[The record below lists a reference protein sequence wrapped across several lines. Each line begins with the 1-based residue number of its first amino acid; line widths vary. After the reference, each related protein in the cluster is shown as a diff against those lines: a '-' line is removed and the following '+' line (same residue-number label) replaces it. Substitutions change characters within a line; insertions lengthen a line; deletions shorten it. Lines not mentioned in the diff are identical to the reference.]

1 MSAVDAEL
9 NHFVPYRRQ
18 PSGEARATV
27 SVRPTSDPPVRSVI
41 HWPLVH
47 ARAGSREVSRG
58 TARATSAALP
68 ASSSVR
74 AAPSVIASGQ
84 E

>member
-1 MSAVDAEL
+1 M
-9 NHFVPYRRQ
+9 NHLVPHRRQ
-18 PSGEARATV
+18 VPSTCRAMV
-27 SVRPTSDPPVRSVI
+27 SLAPTSEPPVRSVI
-41 HWPLVH
+41 HWPEVH
-47 ARAGSREVSRG
+47 MRAGSREVSRG
-58 TARATSAALP
+58 TARSMSSALP